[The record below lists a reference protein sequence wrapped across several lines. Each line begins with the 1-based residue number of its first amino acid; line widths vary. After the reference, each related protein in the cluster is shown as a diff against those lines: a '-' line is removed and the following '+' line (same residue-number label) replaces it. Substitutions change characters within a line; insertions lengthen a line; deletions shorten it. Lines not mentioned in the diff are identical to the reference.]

1 MTNGGSLVPSEPAA
15 THVLPEQNGTAN
27 FAPESRGSDLEGY
40 AFTFCK
46 AAFLALLFS
55 KYTLL
60 VTSVAAVVLYL
71 AAYRAGVREWRCF
84 VKPPW
89 VVLFFAVVA
98 AAQAYFLFWH
108 VPEFVL

>member
-1 MTNGGSLVPSEPAA
+1 MRSADELRQE
-15 THVLPEQNGTAN
+15 
-27 FAPESRGSDLEGY
+27 RGRDLEGY

-60 VTSVAAVVLYL
+60 LSAVIAAVLYVAAY
-71 AAYRAGVREWRCF
+71 AYGVREWRCF

-89 VVLFFAVVA
+89 VVIFFVVVA
-98 AAQAYFLFWH
+98 AVQAYLLFWH
-108 VPEFVL
+108 RPELII